1 MRLDVVKKVIGQTDV
16 ALDRFK
22 VILEFGIL
30 TLSFGK
36 VVVVGGGGGRGGRE
50 DDAFLEESVV
60 EVEEGRKDVLFV
72 LEVGVPELDEGEET
86 RVDQR
91 VVLLEEEQ
99 TLDLLEEL
107 LGTDLG
113 EEGEVSFVAQVREE
127 VKREGDHL
135 RVVYQ

>member
-1 MRLDVVKKVIGQTDV
+1 LRLDVVKKVIGQTDV